1 MLDMLDETAILD
13 RAKQGNQEAI
23 AQLVMKFQQLVRH
36 YLYSLTPDPTIAD
49 DLAQEVFVK
58 LFNSID
64 RIDPNRGIKPYL
76 MRITKNMAID
86 YWRKL
91 DHRGKK
97 NNEILF
103 CDLEQYY
110 EPSLEDYMTEKV
122 SLKFEAL
129 KICLE
134 NLNNRI
140 CRVIKSF
147 YYENLSCREI
157 ACAIGKSESNI
168 RTMLYRGRKAL
179 HKCIIKRIKE
189 FEQIE
194 HKCN

>member
-1 MLDMLDETAILD
+1 MQDETAILD

-23 AQLVMKFQQLVRH
+23 AQLVMNYQHLVRH
-36 YLYSLTPDPTIAD
+36 YLYSLTPDPSIAD

-64 RIDPNRGIKPYL
+64 HIDSNRGIKPYL
-76 MRITKNMAID
+76 MRITRNTAID
-86 YWRKL
+86 FWRKIGH
-91 DHRGKK
+91 DRKK

-110 EPSLEDYMTEKV
+110 DPSREDCKAEKF
-122 SLKFEAL
+122 SPKFEAL
-129 KICLE
+129 NKCLE
-134 NLNNRI
+134 RLNDRI
-140 CRVIKSF
+140 CHVIKSF

-157 ACAIGKSESNI
+157 ACTIGKSESNI

-179 HKCIIKRIKE
+179 YKCIIKGIKE

-194 HKCN
+194 HKGNK